1 VFPEEV
7 TVHQMASHFIFLASA
22 GQAEGRAP
30 VKKTSRYGERD
41 YAFGQAMLTLRTSIG
56 LTQAVLADLL
66 QVSRRA
72 VAEWE
77 AGSSYPKAGNL
88 KQIIALEV
96 QQQAFAS
103 GREVEEIHALW
114 KAARQ
119 KVLLNESW
127 LHELLAQQRPPL
139 PLAVSL
145 TGEETGCGGAKTTSG
160 TSTMI
165 GA

>member
-1 VFPEEV
+1 
-7 TVHQMASHFIFLASA
+7 MASHFIFLASA
-22 GQAEGRAP
+22 GQAEGRAS

-66 QVSRRA
+66 QVSRR
-72 VAEWE
+72 AEWE

-114 KAARQ
+114 KAGHQVDASGRRAGFPQVGNRLNQGEGGRHAQAARTSDRSAIQ
-119 KVLLNESW
+119 SPGRRFHFVL
-127 LHELLAQQRPPL
+127 HA
-139 PLAVSL
+139 
-145 TGEETGCGGAKTTSG
+145 
-160 TSTMI
+160 
-165 GA
+165 